1 MKKFYVTTPIY
12 YVNDKPHIGTAYT
25 TIAAD
30 VLARYYRLNY
40 GTDNVFF
47 LTGTDEH
54 GLKIQQK
61 AESLGK
67 KPKEFCDKI
76 VGQFKE
82 TWDLL
87 NIDYDSFIRTTD
99 PEHEKAV
106 KEVLQ
111 KLYNEKFIYEGQ
123 YEGLYCVGCEQFK
136 AKADLTEGKC
146 IEHNCQP
153 EVRKEK
159 AWLFKMSK
167 FQKDLLKKIRK
178 DELKIEPESRKNEI
192 ISFLEKEKLHDLA
205 ISRPKEQVY
214 WGIEL
219 PFDKTQTIYVW
230 VDAFLNYLTGLG
242 WPKKKDKY
250 QKYWPPDVQMMGKD
264 ILRVHTT
271 IWPSLLLAL
280 DEKLP
285 KKIFINGF
293 LSVDGQKMGKSLGN
307 AVDPAE
313 VAKKYGADTLRY
325 FLLREIPFG
334 RDGDFSIKKLEERYN
349 DDLGNDLGNLLQ
361 RTLVMINKYEIK
373 IERNKKPF
381 FDKKE
386 EQKIITEKEML
397 DKDIE
402 NLNFQKSLVFIW
414 DTIRFCNRKI
424 DEVKPWELAKND
436 KVMLGQFLNAIYSIL
451 ADIAEL
457 LEPFMPETSE
467 KMKKQLKSLK
477 PEPLFPKLK

>member
-12 YVNDKPHIGTAYT
+12 YVNDKPHIGNAYA
-25 TIAAD
+25 TIVAD
-30 VLARYYRLNY
+30 VLARHYRQKGY
-40 GTDNVFF
+40 PVFF

-61 AESLGK
+61 AEGLGK
-67 KPKEFCDKI
+67 TPKDFCTEI
-76 VGQFKE
+76 VKKFEKV
-82 TWDLL
+82 WKVL
-87 NIDYDSFIRTTD
+87 NISYDKFIRTSD
-99 PEHEKAV
+99 PEHEQAV

-111 KLYNEKFIYEGQ
+111 KLYDEKFIYEGK
-123 YEGLYCVGCEQFK
+123 YEGLYCLGCEQFK
-136 AKADLTEGKC
+136 TKADLVEGKC
-146 IEHNCQP
+146 PEHNCLP
-153 EVRKEK
+153 EAKKEK
-159 AWLFKMSK
+159 AWLFRMSK
-167 FQKDLLKKIRK
+167 FQKDLLKVIKK

-214 WGIEL
+214 WGIDL

-250 QKYWPPDVQMMGKD
+250 QKYWPPDIQLMGKD
-264 ILRVHTT
+264 ILRVHAT
-271 IWPSLLLAL
+271 IWPSLLMAMKEQLS
-280 DEKLP
+280 
-285 KKIFINGF
+285 KKIFVHGF

-307 AVDPAE
+307 AVDPID

-334 RDGDFSIKKLEERYN
+334 QDGDFSIKKLEERYN
-349 DDLGNDLGNLLQ
+349 DDLGNDLGNLFQ

-373 IERNKKPF
+373 IERNEKPF

-386 EQKIITEKEML
+386 EQKTITEKEML

-414 DTIRFCNRKI
+414 DIARFCNRKI

-436 KVMLGQFLNAIYSIL
+436 KVRLGQFLNAIYSIL

-477 PEPLFPKLK
+477 PKPLFPKLK